1 MKLRFL
7 KLMLL
12 LFILPLQMLA
22 AELGVAGKQLA
33 ALPGVSNVETLKST
47 HFPEKYVFFIKQ
59 QLDAKDASKGYF
71 EQRVVLCHRGFDR
84 PTVLVTEGYNA
95 NYALREGYIEELS
108 KLFDTNIITVE
119 YRYFDKSMPSPCNW
133 DYLTVENS
141 LYDLHHVNQTLHAM
155 YKGKWIAT
163 GISKGGQTT
172 MFYRSY
178 FPDDVDISVPYVAPL
193 NKGVEDGRHEKFL
206 QYQVST
212 KENRQKVLDFQLL
225 LFKRKAA
232 LLPMFE
238 KYCNDKKYVF
248 NAPLAEIFDYS
259 VFEYAFA
266 FWQWGED
273 INKIPARE
281 ADDKTVFDYWI
292 NMCEPEYFTNYNGS
306 MMAIEKLLELGCRH
320 PVYIRFHSIFPGES
334 DKRKDGYLAACKK
347 YHITPDFLDME
358 DCDNFI
364 DIMKQFI
371 DKHKKSDG
379 SLSFDGV
386 FCHTDYHGYLFK
398 KLLQKE
404 GYRVPEDVQL
414 IGFDGIRKFGGSK
427 EDLFVSSMCQP
438 LPQLAAK
445 CVEII
450 TTEDRSMIPSL
461 TLLPVTFE
469 DGGTTRSLKK
479 G

>member
-1 MKLRFL
+1 MKHTLSFMVWAIL
-7 KLMLL
+7 AIL
-12 LFILPLQMLA
+12 LPLQMAQA
-22 AELGVAGKQLA
+22 AAPPTELQKRLQN
-33 ALPGVSNVETLKST
+33 LPDISDIKPMQSDAY
-47 HFPEKYVFFIKQ
+47 PEKYVFFIN
-59 QLDAKDASKGYF
+59 QLLDPHHPEAGNFK
-71 EQRVVLCHRGFDR
+71 QRVILSHVGFDR
-84 PTVLVTEGYNA
+84 PTVLVTEGYTA
-95 NYALREGYIEELS
+95 HYATHPRYQEELS
-108 KLFDTNIITVE
+108 KLFNANLVFVE
-119 YRYFDKSMPSPCNW
+119 YRYFGESMPKPCNW

-141 LYDLHHVNQTLHAM
+141 LYDLHHVTTTLKQL
-155 YKGKWIAT
+155 YDEKWIAT

-292 NMCEPEYFTNYNGS
+292 NMCEPDYFTNYNS
-306 MMAIEKLLELGCRH
+306 TASFDVQAARELGYYGYYTKPFKKYLSIKTAKGYLKKLMVPKGAENVKFSPALYNH
-320 PVYIRFHSIFPGES
+320 TVEFLTKNDPKMVYIYGDIDPWGASGIYGLPFT
-334 DKRKDGYLAACKK
+334 KNKK
-347 YHITPDFLDME
+347 NLHVYMCHGGS
-358 DCDNFI
+358 
-364 DIMKQFI
+364 
-371 DKHKKSDG
+371 HKTRI
-379 SLSFDGV
+379 LSF
-386 FCHTDYHGYLFK
+386 
-398 KLLQKE
+398 
-404 GYRVPEDVQL
+404 PEPTRQEIISL
-414 IGFDGIRKFGGSK
+414 IGGWLK
-427 EDLFVSSMCQP
+427 E
-438 LPQLAAK
+438 
-445 CVEII
+445 
-450 TTEDRSMIPSL
+450 
-461 TLLPVTFE
+461 
-469 DGGTTRSLKK
+469 
-479 G
+479 